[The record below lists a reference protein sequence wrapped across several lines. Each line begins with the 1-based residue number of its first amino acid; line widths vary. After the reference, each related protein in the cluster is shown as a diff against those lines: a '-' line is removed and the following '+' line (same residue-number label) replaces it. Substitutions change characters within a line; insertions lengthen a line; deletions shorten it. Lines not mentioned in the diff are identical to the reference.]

1 MTEQPTTS
9 NFSKF
14 EEYKLFVE
22 DTARFSDRRQSVS
35 NFMVAVNGLLVGAVA
50 LIITNSDRRALYLFP
65 VAVLL
70 LGAGIAVCCAWL
82 KLIRRY
88 KEMIDFRCKQLEAI
102 ESQIADSDRMYG
114 KIRKKFG
121 GTNFSDLEQ
130 RLPWIFIVLYS
141 LLLIGIVFGVGLL
154 LGYTRIGHVLLRLL

>member
-1 MTEQPTTS
+1 VTEQPTTS

-35 NFMVAVNGLLVGAVA
+35 NFIVAVNGLLVGTVA

-65 VAVLL
+65 VGVLL
-70 LGAGIAVCCAWL
+70 LLAGIAVCCAWL

-88 KEMIDFRCKQLEAI
+88 KEMINFRCNQLEAI
-102 ESQIADSDRMYG
+102 ESQIADSHRMYRN
-114 KIRKKFG
+114 IRWKFKDPS
-121 GTNFSDLEQ
+121 FSDLEQ
-130 RLPWIFIVLYS
+130 WLPWVFIVLYS
-141 LLLIGIVFGVGLL
+141 LLLIGIVLGIGL
-154 LGYTRIGHVLLRLL
+154 LGYARIVHVLLRLL